1 MTFFTINFLYHLLK
15 EICTFCMCKFQCLK
29 VKSVKRSWVWLDYLE
44 VICGSRR
51 NGLLGKAVMC
61 SLLTLAR
68 ECVGGKRVFWA
79 WNISFHGEK
88 ESIEP
93 VLSILPYSVVFSP
106 ILYLMRTSSA

>member
-1 MTFFTINFLYHLLK
+1 MNVKEDFKFKLPILWINAIAESILARFDVFCLL
-15 EICTFCMCKFQCLK
+15 F
-29 VKSVKRSWVWLDYLE
+29 SVAQQ
-44 VICGSRR
+44 GQR

-93 VLSILPYSVVFSP
+93 VLSILPYLVVFSP
-106 ILYLMRTSSA
+106 ILYLMCTSSA

>member
-51 NGLLGKAVMC
+51 NGNKEYETMTMEQPWKDLWLLK
-61 SLLTLAR
+61 LLL
-68 ECVGGKRVFWA
+68 
-79 WNISFHGEK
+79 
-88 ESIEP
+88 
-93 VLSILPYSVVFSP
+93 
-106 ILYLMRTSSA
+106 